1 METQISAI
9 EKFNSRISLVR
20 YADKKG
26 VIDEAKDFANTII
39 EEGADKLMAL
49 AVSSKLALFLKIL
62 DDELMNPA
70 LNDMD
75 KWQGGKAEMIGM
87 KLELAE
93 TGVKYDYSLNAKW
106 NEITAEIDA
115 LNEKRKKMEAFI
127 KTLETM
133 KTEVDPVT
141 GEMIEWVPAPKSST
155 TTIKRT
161 IK

>member
-1 METQISAI
+1 METQINAI

-26 VIDEAKDFANTII
+26 VIAEAQDFAETII

-49 AVSSKLALFLKIL
+49 AVSSKLALFLKTL
-62 DDELMNPA
+62 DDELMNPS
-70 LNDMD
+70 LSDLD
-75 KWQGGKAEMIGM
+75 KWNGKAEMLGM

-106 NEITAEIDA
+106 NELTAEIDA

-133 KTEVDPVT
+133 KTEIDPET
-141 GEMIEWVPAPKSST
+141 GELIEWFPAPKSST

>member
-1 METQISAI
+1 MENQINAI

-26 VIDEAKDFANTII
+26 IVSEAQDFAETII

-49 AVSSKLALFLKIL
+49 AVSSKLALFLKTL
-62 DDELMNPA
+62 DDELMNA
-70 LNDMD
+70 SLSEID
-75 KWQGGKAEMIGM
+75 KWKDGKAELIGM
-87 KLELAE
+87 KLELTE
-93 TGVKYDYSLNAKW
+93 SGVKYDYSLNAKW
-106 NEITAEIDA
+106 NELTAEIEA
-115 LNEKRKKMEAFI
+115 LNDKRKKMEAYI

-133 KTEVDPVT
+133 KAEVDQET
-141 GEMIEWVPAPKSST
+141 GEIIEWFPASKSST